1 MKLDKEILVK
11 QRFWFLLPLGLVL
24 IFMALGS
31 VWSMRSE
38 AEQKFNEVKR
48 AFDSV
53 QRSATGQVV
62 SEELIKLVQEQRQRA
77 ESLKQR
83 LWEELFGLQN
93 QVELEGEVR
102 VIRRPLILW
111 PEHESLR
118 EFTVFDFGEP
128 LDRNKFPHEV
138 FRNHFPQLYEQ
149 LLSILPLYDEKT
161 GRGAVRANPLAA
173 PGAFAAVGA
182 AKPRGPFGVRPG
194 GADAAASETTTRA
207 LMLAVLDPHTF
218 GEGTLTTDEVWTALE
233 DAAVKRELLVALAG
247 ILDHFATLQPEFHPV
262 TESELDE
269 RKPQEKPLVKPEKT
283 IPPSPAIPV
292 KAKPQDNSA
301 GGSEAAKPPAG
312 PGGQTPTAVGPDRPA
327 KPEGKPTGP
336 TASAAK
342 PQRQLLVRQQFY
354 NTVWY
359 AETLGE
365 LKDANQPLPVL
376 GREEGWLLEVRI
388 TADAA
393 PDNQKSAD
401 KQPAGKSSPAE
412 YYLEIT
418 SQNYSP
424 RFEIPKMPLR
434 VWIETV
440 QGQRFF
446 VDVPDAGSVPKAAPA
461 GSGKPAAGRP
471 ADQVPIAQQP
481 AKREVEPVRFRLPT
495 PATKPADKKP
505 DAADEPNFVLG
516 VQRQP
521 PAGSLDYH
529 RLANPHWLMDV
540 ELRRAK
546 DGAGYQLSGQLYNRS
561 GRRQMPPPFQ
571 FVISDGSSELE
582 REIRP
587 VKKPIDSY
595 QSEKFDQTLLLA
607 LQAQHV
613 VGVKQVLDWQT
624 TPIKRLDVIRTG
636 EAALAQADRIWTARL
651 QFYPFLQKK
660 RPDQQDVLGY
670 SDPIL
675 RYSGGAP
682 AAAGGA
688 PAVPGFKPGAGSGPA
703 ADAGPGFG
711 QPREGGETSRN
722 GIPLR
727 RYFPQN
733 PGEAR
738 DMPEA
743 LPEVRRLPVALVLIA
758 DHTALSDILTALA
771 NSRLRIQVTQAIWV
785 RTPPLGP
792 PPPPPGS
799 KPGAVI
805 GPAPEAST
813 GAAAADVPGSEAA
826 EVNLI
831 ELQIYGLAS
840 LYENPYRREEFQQAR
855 GGGAPFGP
863 RLGSSEGGRPSQ
875 WRPFGGDSRGRGAP
889 FEGGPRRGF
898 RGRR

>member
-1 MKLDKEILVK
+1 MKLDKETLVK

-38 AEQKFNEVKR
+38 AEQKIREVDQAYKG
-48 AFDSV
+48 V
-53 QRSATGQVV
+53 QSKATGLVV
-62 SEELIKLVQEQRQRA
+62 SDELIKIVREQRERA
-77 ESLKQR
+77 EGLKQR

-102 VIRRPLILW
+102 VIRRPLIVW

-118 EFTVFDFGEP
+118 EFTIFDFGEP

-161 GRGAVRANPLAA
+161 GRGAVRANPLVA
-173 PGAFAAVGA
+173 PGAFAAAGA
-182 AKPRGPFGVRPG
+182 GKPRGPFGVRSG
-194 GADAAASETTTRA
+194 GADAAASEATTRA
-207 LMLAVLDPHTF
+207 MMLAVLDPPTF

-233 DAAVKRELLVALAG
+233 DVAVKRELLAALAG
-247 ILDHFATLQPEFHPV
+247 ILDRFATLQPEFHPV
-262 TESELDE
+262 IESELE
-269 RKPQEKPLVKPEKT
+269 EGKPQEKSLVKPEKT
-283 IPPSPAIPV
+283 IPASPAKPV
-292 KAKPQDNSA
+292 KAQPQDNSA
-301 GGSEAAKPPAG
+301 GGSEAAKPPDG
-312 PGGQTPTAVGPDRPA
+312 PGRQTSTAAGADSPA
-327 KPEGKPTGP
+327 KPEGKPTGQP
-336 TASAAK
+336 ASAAK
-342 PQRQLLVRQQFY
+342 PQRRVLVRQRFY
-354 NTVWY
+354 NTVWH
-359 AETLGE
+359 AEPLGE

-376 GREEGWLLEVRI
+376 DREEGWLLEVRI
-388 TADAA
+388 TTDAV
-393 PDNQKSAD
+393 PDNQKPAD
-401 KQPAGKSSPAE
+401 KKAADGPSPVE

-440 QGQRFF
+440 QGRRFF

-461 GSGKPAAGRP
+461 AEGKPAAGRP
-471 ADQVPIAQQP
+471 ANQVPIAQQP
-481 AKREVEPVRFRLPT
+481 AKREVEPVRFRLPP
-495 PATKPADKKP
+495 PATKPADKKL
-505 DAADEPNFVLG
+505 DADEPDLVLG

-521 PAGSLDYH
+521 PTGSLDYH
-529 RLANPHWLMDV
+529 RLANPHWIVDV

-546 DGAGYQLSGQLYNRS
+546 DGTGYQLSGQLYNRS
-561 GRRQMPPPFQ
+561 GRRQLPPPFQ
-571 FVISDGSSELE
+571 FVISDGSNNVE

-595 QSEKFDQTLLLA
+595 QSEKFEQTLLLA
-607 LQAQHV
+607 QQARHV

-624 TPIKRLDVIRTG
+624 TPIKRIDVIRTG
-636 EAALAQADRIWTARL
+636 ESALAQADRIWTARL
-651 QFYPFLQKK
+651 QFYPFLKKK
-660 RPDQQDVLGY
+660 RSDQQDVLGY

-675 RYSGGAP
+675 RYSGSALAG
-682 AAAGGA
+682 AGGA

-711 QPREGGETSRN
+711 QGREGGETSRN

-758 DHTALSDILTALA
+758 DHAALSDILTALA
-771 NSRLRIQVTQAIWV
+771 NSRLRIQVTQAVWV

-799 KPGAVI
+799 KSGVPAE
-805 GPAPEAST
+805 PAPEAST

-840 LYENPYRREEFQQAR
+840 LYENPYRREEFQQAG
-855 GGGAPFGP
+855 GGGAPVGP
-863 RLGSSEGGRPSQ
+863 GVGTGEGGRPSQ
-875 WRPFGGDSRGRGAP
+875 WQPSGGDSRGRGTP
-889 FEGGPRRGF
+889 FGGGGRRGF